1 MDKDQEIA
9 MVTDCKNG
17 NPEALDKL
25 VREMQK
31 PIYNA
36 AYRMLG
42 NPEEAADVT
51 QTTFLKVFE
60 NIQRFDP
67 KHRLFSWTYRIAMNE
82 SIDQLKRIKRVEPLK
97 ESPISETD
105 SPQQQAET
113 SQLSDEIQATL
124 MELSEEHRAVIT
136 LRHFSDCSYE
146 DISGILELPEKT
158 VKSRLFTARQQMKTK
173 LQQHG
178 VFSS

>member
-1 MDKDQEIA
+1 MDKDEEIA
-9 MVTDCKNG
+9 MVTDCQNG
-17 NPEALDKL
+17 DRQALDKL
-25 VREMQK
+25 VRQMQK

-60 NIQRFDP
+60 NIPQFNP
-67 KHRLFSWTYRIAMNE
+67 KYRLFSWTYRIAMNE
-82 SIDQLKRIKRVEPLK
+82 SIDQLKRSNRTEPLT
-97 ESPISETD
+97 EAPIAKTD
-105 SPQQQAET
+105 SPQEQAAT
-113 SQLSDEIQATL
+113 SQMADEVQATL

-136 LRHFSDCSYE
+136 LRHFSECSYE
-146 DISGILELPEKT
+146 DISRILQLPEKT
-158 VKSRLFTARQQMKTK
+158 VKSRLFTARRQMKNK

-178 VFSS
+178 VFSA

>member
-1 MDKDQEIA
+1 MDKDREI
-9 MVTDCKNG
+9 MMITGRKNG
-17 NPEALDKL
+17 DPEALETL
-25 VREMQK
+25 VRQMQK

-82 SIDQLKRIKRVEPLK
+82 SIDQLKRSKRTEPLREPPVSDAK
-97 ESPISETD
+97 
-105 SPQQQAET
+105 SPQDDAVA
-113 SQLSDEIQATL
+113 SQLSDEVQATL
-124 MELSEEHRAVIT
+124 MELNEEHRAVIT
-136 LRHFSDCSYE
+136 LRHFSECSYE
-146 DISGILELPEKT
+146 DISRILDVPEKT
-158 VKSRLFTARQQMKTK
+158 VKSRLFTARRQLRNK
-173 LQQHG
+173 LNQHG
-178 VFSS
+178 VFSA